1 MSKLAALAVVATVAP
16 RCFANWIANV
26 PTPPVPA
33 WMKTFC
39 PGFSSA
45 ISTSACQA
53 VRPTSGM
60 EAASSMLSWVGLIA
74 TSASFIEMNSANV
87 PIRSLSGR
95 A

>member
-1 MSKLAALAVVATVAP
+1 MFRELDRERADAAGARLDEDLL
-16 RCFANWIANV
+16 
-26 PTPPVPA
+26 
-33 WMKTFC
+33 
-39 PGFSSA
+39 PGFRFA

-60 EAASSMLSWVGLIA
+60 EAASSMVSSLGLIA
-74 TSASFIEMNSANV
+74 TSPSFMAMNSAKV